1 MELQA
6 QAIKAGSSPHSRGA
20 RGHDLRVV
28 VGRGIIPAFAG
39 STPRHWRSVMP
50 SEDHPR
56 IRGEHLAIDK
66 WADPSLGSSP
76 HSRGARR
83 FVELGVLH
91 QGIIPAFAGSTSATP
106 TARSWTGDHPRIR
119 GEHYEGE
126 IEAGESEGSSP
137 HSRGAL
143 TSDAPARADWRIIPA
158 FAGSTS

>member
-76 HSRGARR
+76 HSRGA
-83 FVELGVLH
+83 
-91 QGIIPAFAGSTSATP
+91 
-106 TARSWTGDHPRIR
+106 
-119 GEHYEGE
+119 
-126 IEAGESEGSSP
+126 
-137 HSRGAL
+137 L